1 MLFDIYSVLVRR
13 FPDGCLYLFGSAV
26 EEYSAVWLSVNAE
39 AHPYVLFETTGN
51 DVEADLKLKYVEV
64 QFACTC
70 DITLEDGTTK
80 SGTYTVVTLKEANPD
95 IVRVFLRLLEEAL
108 FSGGVQHDAGTIRRQ
123 ILVLAELFSSL
134 ETNTADVIGLWGELH
149 LLKTAFDVNRAVRA
163 WCLAKTARFDFVT
176 DAYVFEVK
184 TTLKA
189 RREHRFSLEQ
199 LCPDSGVTAY
209 IVSILLTE
217 LPSGKTVGELMD
229 EVYSS
234 ILDAEDRKRFF
245 RQCLKKGG
253 KDIYSSGL
261 RLGVYPGGKS
271 VAVYLAGHL
280 PTPQV
285 EDGVPIRNVRFDLDV
300 TDVAALPDTAAA
312 SLLAFSDPESKAEV
326 VASS

>member
-1 MLFDIYSVLVRR
+1 M
-13 FPDGCLYLFGSAV
+13 
-26 EEYSAVWLSVNAE
+26 
-39 AHPYVLFETTGN
+39 
-51 DVEADLKLKYVEV
+51 
-64 QFACTC
+64 
-70 DITLEDGTTK
+70 
-80 SGTYTVVTLKEANPD
+80 
-95 IVRVFLRLLEEAL
+95 FLRLLEEAL

-217 LPSGKTVGELMD
+217 LPSGKTVGELMRNIASAS
-229 EVYSS
+229 E
-234 ILDAEDRKRFF
+234 L
-245 RQCLKKGG
+245 
-253 KDIYSSGL
+253 
-261 RLGVYPGGKS
+261 
-271 VAVYLAGHL
+271 HL
-280 PTPQV
+280 NIFQ
-285 EDGVPIRNVRFDLDV
+285 L
-300 TDVAALPDTAAA
+300 
-312 SLLAFSDPESKAEV
+312 
-326 VASS
+326 